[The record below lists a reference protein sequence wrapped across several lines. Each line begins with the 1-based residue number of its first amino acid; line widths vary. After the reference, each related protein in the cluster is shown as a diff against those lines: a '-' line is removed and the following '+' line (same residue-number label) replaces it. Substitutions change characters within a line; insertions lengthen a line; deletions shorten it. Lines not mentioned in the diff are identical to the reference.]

1 MADLPGAAG
10 QAAHDPAAN
19 PSAVN
24 DTAVPSPLWRL
35 ALARALP
42 ALVAGLLTVFTG
54 GHSPQ
59 FGLLLFGGW
68 AILDALAGFA
78 LLARAGLVDAGTRRL
93 LLIRAAVV
101 LVGGLV
107 AVVTSSAGA
116 VALVVVIGLTA
127 LAAGALDLVAGVLRR
142 GGLEVARDLIIA
154 GAAAALLGVVT
165 LVIPPG
171 LEQPFPGA
179 EGHPG
184 VLTSGTIVTGLFG
197 AWGVVTG
204 VLWAIAGVGLRW
216 PARGARPRTADGGVR

>member
-10 QAAHDPAAN
+10 QAAHDPAQFPE
-19 PSAVN
+19 PS
-24 DTAVPSPLWRL
+24 TVPSRLWQL

-68 AILDALAGFA
+68 AILDALAA
-78 LLARAGLVDAGTRRL
+78 LAVLARPGLVDAGTRRML
-93 LLIRAAVV
+93 LLRAAA
-101 LVGGLV
+101 LLLGGLL
-107 AVVTSSAGA
+107 A
-116 VALVVVIGLTA
+116 VALSSTGALALVLITGLSA
-127 LAAGALDLVAGVLRR
+127 LLAGGVDLAAGLRHR
-142 GGLEVARDLIIA
+142 SGLPVARDLVLA
-154 GAAAALLGVVT
+154 GGATLLLAVAT
-165 LVIPPG
+165 LLIPPG

-184 VLTSGTIVTGLFG
+184 VLTSGTVVTGLFG
-197 AWGVVTG
+197 AWGIVTG

-216 PARGARPRTADGGVR
+216 PTRQVGPRPAADGGVR

>member
-1 MADLPGAAG
+1 MSATPGATG
-10 QAAHDPAAN
+10 DAARAAT
-19 PSAVN
+19 SAH
-24 DTAVPSPLWRL
+24 PPRL
-35 ALARALP
+35 ARFALARALP

-78 LLARAGLVDAGTRRL
+78 LIARPGLVDAGSRL
-93 LLIRAAVV
+93 LLLLRAAA
-101 LVGGLV
+101 LLLGGLLAV
-107 AVVTSSAGA
+107 ALSSAGA
-116 VALVVVIGLTA
+116 LALVLVIGLTM
-127 LAAGALDLVAGVLRR
+127 LVAGVLDLVAGVPRR
-142 GGLEVARDLIIA
+142 GRLAVARDLVLA
-154 GAAAALLGVVT
+154 GAITVLLGVVT

-171 LEQPFPGA
+171 LQQPFPGA

-197 AWGVVTG
+197 AWGILTG

-216 PARGARPRTADGGVR
+216 PSRSAVPVEGGTR